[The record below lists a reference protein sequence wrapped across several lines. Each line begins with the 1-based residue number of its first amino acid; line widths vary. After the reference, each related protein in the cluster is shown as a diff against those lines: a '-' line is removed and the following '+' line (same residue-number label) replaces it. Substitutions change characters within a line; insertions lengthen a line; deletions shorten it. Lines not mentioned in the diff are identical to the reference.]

1 MVKPPE
7 GELARRQIRGS
18 SLLLAG
24 QAFAVLAGLAT
35 QVVIVRYLSEEG
47 YGAFAYALSI
57 AVVAESVA
65 AFGMRRGVSRFL
77 PIYEEQGDLAR
88 AAGTLLF
95 ALATV
100 LGLGLAVV
108 LVVIG
113 LRGGIAGSFAGDPTA
128 TALIAIMIV
137 LAPIQALSTLL
148 DGVFAVFSRPRA
160 IVLRRFLL
168 TPLLRLAV
176 VLVMAAN
183 AADVELVGIGY
194 VAAGAIGLVLYAP
207 MLAAVLRQH
216 GFAGH
221 LRPGRFTVPARA
233 VLAFTVPLLSNDV
246 TAALLNAANA
256 IVLGILATPEAVA
269 ELRAVL
275 PLALT
280 MGYVLSSFGLLLVPL
295 AARLFARSEPREL
308 NQLYWRT
315 AVWTTVLA
323 FPIFLSCLT
332 LAEPL
337 TVLLFGERY
346 ASAAPVLA
354 VLAVG
359 QFVNTAAG
367 HNGVLLGVFGRV
379 RFIVAT
385 NVLAVAA
392 NLALLLLL
400 VPPFG
405 AIGAAAATSATFV
418 VLNAIRQV
426 GLGRRTDVSAV
437 NLEVAPVYAAIAA
450 AAALV
455 GGIDL
460 ALRPPLGVEIFL
472 VALASAVVGFIARR
486 SLALEDTFP
495 ELARLPIVRTLVGA
509 RKPGP

>member
-1 MVKPPE
+1 MTPPE

-18 SLLLAG
+18 SLLLTG
-24 QAFAVLAGLAT
+24 QTFAVLAGLAA

-57 AVVAESVA
+57 AMIGESVA

-77 PIYEEQGDLAR
+77 PIYEEQGDLR
-88 AAGTLLF
+88 KAAGTLLF
-95 ALATV
+95 AIATV
-100 LGLGLAVV
+100 LALGLAVV
-108 LVVIG
+108 LSVISF
-113 LRGGIAGSFAGDPTA
+113 RGAIAGTFADDSTA
-128 TALIAIMIV
+128 VTVIAIMIA
-137 LAPIQALSTLL
+137 LAPIQALNALL

-160 IVLRRFLL
+160 IVIRRFLL
-168 TPLLRLAV
+168 TPLLRLGVVV
-176 VLVMAAN
+176 VLAARE
-183 AADVELVGIGY
+183 ADLEVLAVGY
-194 VAAGAIGLVLYAP
+194 VAAAGLGLLLYVP
-207 MLAAVLRQH
+207 MLAGVLKHH
-216 GFAGH
+216 GFTGH
-221 LRPGRFTVPARA
+221 LRRGGFEVPART
-233 VLAFTVPLLSNDV
+233 VLGFTVPLLSNDI

-256 IVLGILATPEAVA
+256 IVLGIFATPEAVA
-269 ELRAVL
+269 ELRSVL

-280 MGYVLSSFGLLLVPL
+280 MGYVLSSFGLLFVPL

-323 FPIFLSCLT
+323 FPIFLTCLT

-379 RFIVAT
+379 RFIAAT
-385 NVLAVAA
+385 NVLAIAA
-392 NLALLLLL
+392 NLILLLLL
-400 VPPFG
+400 VPPYE
-405 AIGAAAATSATFV
+405 AIGAAVATAATFV

-426 GLGRRTDVSAV
+426 GLARRTDVSSL
-437 NLEVAPVYAAIAA
+437 NREVLPTYAAIVAA
-450 AAALV
+450 TAAV
-455 GGIDL
+455 GAIDL
-460 ALRPPLGVEIFL
+460 ALSPPVGIEIAL
-472 VALASAVVGFIARR
+472 VVLASASVGFVARR

-495 ELARLPIVRTLVGA
+495 ELARLPLLRTLLGA
-509 RKPGP
+509 RKTGG